1 MRATAFAGVL
11 VLAACQP
18 AAEAPAPAEPVA
30 AAPMPE
36 APPVRF
42 PALSDSA
49 KTLTGDIALSPLPR
63 KGPDAPPEMKL
74 VTATG
79 VEFLTELMPGAA
91 DNAPGVDWKKL
102 FGSEVVTTGNP
113 GPGAPSVDMHDIYSE
128 TVPQGAAEGGFC
140 GDEPTAFIAMA
151 TGLEVDGQKRM
162 SIAAFKGDTWPPEGA
177 PQVCGVFSY
186 APPG

>member
-1 MRATAFAGVL
+1 MRAPVL
-11 VLAACQP
+11 VCLLALAGCQP
-18 AAEAPAPAEPVA
+18 AAEAPAPAGPVA
-30 AAPMPE
+30 VEP
-36 APPVRF
+36 PPVRF
-42 PALSDSA
+42 PALSDNA
-49 KTLTGDIALSPLPR
+49 RAVTGDIELSPLPR

-74 VTATG
+74 MTATG
-79 VEFLTELMPGAA
+79 IEFLTELMPGAA
-91 DNAPGVDWKKL
+91 GNAPGVDWKKL

-113 GPGAPSVDMHDIYSE
+113 PRGAPSVDMHDIYSE
-128 TVPQGAAEGGFC
+128 TVPRGAHEGGFC